1 MHIAVFKGSESL
13 VILGGAGGIKDAGAG
28 AVLKGAFR
36 QTEGH
41 LGVKKKKK
49 VIAAPTGAVD
59 PVAVPV
65 EILKI
70 AVVYSHQ
77 RSGHG
82 SFSLTVLI
90 CYRLFYGLPEDMSRI
105 WEIPLFYLQ
114 DDVVI
119 YIHNKL
125 ECAQ

>member
-28 AVLKGAFR
+28 AVLKGVLR

-41 LGVKKKKK
+41 LGMKQQKK
-49 VIAAPTGAVD
+49 VIAASSGAVD